1 MKKMHNLL
9 LHDEDPRNTER
20 CKYHF
25 SEYLVQ
31 LNLQL
36 KIFGPVKYSESIF
49 FDDIV
54 KMQVLTLKY
63 VFHNPLLSYK
73 ESCKW
78 IQ

>member
-20 CKYHF
+20 CKYRF

-36 KIFGPVKYSESIF
+36 KIFSPEKYIESIF

-54 KMQVLTLKY
+54 KMQVLTPKY
-63 VFHNPLLSYK
+63 AFHNPFSGYK